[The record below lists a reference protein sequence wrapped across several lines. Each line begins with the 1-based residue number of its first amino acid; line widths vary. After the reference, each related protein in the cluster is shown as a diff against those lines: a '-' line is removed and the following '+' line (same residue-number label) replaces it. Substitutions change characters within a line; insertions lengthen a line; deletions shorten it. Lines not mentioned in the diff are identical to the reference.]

1 MLGVNSYPQD
11 YIDAC
16 RARVKTQV
24 KSYRNL
30 VKQAKG
36 ASIKTLDSAL
46 ASFEPEFFNNMV
58 LTLDSYFVH
67 RLRGQEGK
75 DGNPLNEVRVVCT
88 SILQNRGVMSV
99 DKTIRMNPAKSVLK
113 YEVGDEIRVSEADFA
128 RISEAFFADIE
139 SKFT

>member
-1 MLGVNSYPQD
+1 M
-11 YIDAC
+11 
-16 RARVKTQV
+16 

-36 ASIKTLDSAL
+36 ASTKTLDSAL